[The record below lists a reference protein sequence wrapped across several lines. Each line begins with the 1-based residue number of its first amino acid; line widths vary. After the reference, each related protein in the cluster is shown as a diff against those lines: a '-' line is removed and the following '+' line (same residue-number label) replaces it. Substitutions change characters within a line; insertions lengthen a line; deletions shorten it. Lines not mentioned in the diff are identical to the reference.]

1 MKQTTVTWYTPEEK
15 MPPEYESVLV
25 TISGSY
31 ENVILDHVLAIA
43 EWVND
48 GCGWMIIGLPGKAE
62 YTVHAWCDLD
72 PYGMTKEVNNNG
84 HTEGTPSF

>member
-1 MKQTTVTWYTPEEK
+1 
-15 MPPEYESVLV
+15 
-25 TISGSY
+25 
-31 ENVILDHVLAIA
+31 
-43 EWVND
+43 
-48 GCGWMIIGLPGKAE
+48 MIIGLPGKAE